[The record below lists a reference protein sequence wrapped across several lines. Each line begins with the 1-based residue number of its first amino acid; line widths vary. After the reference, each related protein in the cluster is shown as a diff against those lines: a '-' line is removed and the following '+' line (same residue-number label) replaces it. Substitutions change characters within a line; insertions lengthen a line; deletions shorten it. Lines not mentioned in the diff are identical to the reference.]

1 MSLGFV
7 LLLAL
12 LAYSLLAIK
21 PAPPVQQRNPATPDS
36 TA

>member
-1 MSLGFV
+1 MGLGFV

-21 PAPPVQQRNPATPDS
+21 PAPPEQQRNPTTPDS

>member
-12 LAYSLLAIK
+12 LGYSLLAIK
-21 PAPPVQQRNPATPDS
+21 PAPPEQQRNPN
-36 TA
+36 